1 MHALPSRGASLLERD
16 LYRVGAVEVK
26 KLTATNWRKD
36 CGGALMLWT
45 VFTFLVVVGALG
57 VLFHFGGMIIPMVF
71 MLALVVLFLK
81 LVIRRTSFK

>member
-1 MHALPSRGASLLERD
+1 
-16 LYRVGAVEVK
+16 
-26 KLTATNWRKD
+26 
-36 CGGALMLWT
+36 MLWT

-81 LVIRRTSFK
+81 LVIRRTSFN